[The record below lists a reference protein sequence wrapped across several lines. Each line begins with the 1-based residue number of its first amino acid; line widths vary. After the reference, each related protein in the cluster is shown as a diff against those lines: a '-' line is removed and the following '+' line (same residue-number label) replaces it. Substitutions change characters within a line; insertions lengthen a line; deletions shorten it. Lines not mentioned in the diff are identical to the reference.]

1 MHLWICAQ
9 RARERESG
17 KTSQSN
23 GYNGILWL
31 FSKNHAV
38 FELCFANEAR
48 PQWLGSRLHIAKT
61 TAEHPN
67 TREHPNN
74 VRSNSKFS
82 ISSCNDE
89 NAHEIACTAIET
101 GRTHISEWISNRMSD
116 VLQLQFQTANEV
128 VASPKFIETVVVVSL
143 LFYWCVDVLVLLIQ
157 ANEHSYMLWLFNGNI
172 SPILKC
178 VRMHKDHK
186 FRKFMFN
193 LLNRLIRF
201 ISFRGAHTS
210 ANIMRN

>member
-1 MHLWICAQ
+1 MCAES
-9 RARERESG
+9 ERQSG

-61 TAEHPN
+61 TAKHPN
-67 TREHPNN
+67 TREHSNN
-74 VRSNSKFS
+74 VHYNSKFS
-82 ISSCNDE
+82 ISSCSE

-101 GRTHISEWISNRMSD
+101 GKNTHISEWISNRMSD

-143 LFYWCVDVLVLLIQ
+143 LFYWCVDVLVLLIPSER
-157 ANEHSYMLWLFNGNI
+157 AIRTCCGFSTATFRLFSNAFACTKTIN
-172 SPILKC
+172 S
-178 VRMHKDHK
+178 V
-186 FRKFMFN
+186 N
-193 LLNRLIRF
+193 LCSIY
-201 ISFRGAHTS
+201 
-210 ANIMRN
+210 